1 MLLIQHCS
9 NITLQ
14 AETSICF
21 NPVFAVAAYV
31 EMKGGG
37 SPLENWG
44 APQEKFGAQLEKKR
58 IFYSSQ
64 KHSRKI
70 SSSCCK
76 LDIKKAKMYKM

>member
-44 APQEKFGAQLEKKR
+44 DMPPGKIWGATREKAYIL
-58 IFYSSQ
+58 
-64 KHSRKI
+64 
-70 SSSCCK
+70 
-76 LDIKKAKMYKM
+76 